1 MAHLAAHRRGP
12 AGDVPLVLLHA
23 FPLDA
28 TMWEPVVELLDVP
41 TLCLDLPGFG
51 GSPGSRELAHEHRRR
66 VAPSLDN
73 AAAEGLEA
81 LDAEGIERAVVAGL
95 SMGGYVAMA
104 FAERAPDRLAGIGL
118 LNTKA
123 AADTPEA
130 KANRLRVA
138 DLAATSA
145 GARAVAPML
154 DTMVGVTSRER
165 NPEVVSDLRERL
177 AAAPPAGI
185 VFAQRAMADRPDRL
199 GVLAELGRRGLP
211 ALVLHGAEDSMMSEE
226 LHREMADALDTELVV
241 LPEVGHI
248 SALEAPQ
255 AVAEA
260 LADLHARATA

>member
-1 MAHLAAHRRGP
+1 M
-12 AGDVPLVLLHA
+12 
-23 FPLDA
+23 
-28 TMWEPVVELLDVP
+28 
-41 TLCLDLPGFG
+41 
-51 GSPGSRELAHEHRRR
+51 
-66 VAPSLDN
+66 
-73 AAAEGLEA
+73 
-81 LDAEGIERAVVAGL
+81 
-95 SMGGYVAMA
+95 
-104 FAERAPDRLAGIGL
+104 
-118 LNTKA
+118 
-123 AADTPEA
+123 
-130 KANRLRVA
+130 RVA

-226 LHREMADALDTELVV
+226 LHREMADALGTELVV